1 MSAERSVYQR
11 SLLLT
16 GSIGPLGHLPASGTI
31 AVAVVG
37 IPLFRLTRE
46 WSPEVYAIAVM
57 AFTACSI
64 WLHDIGDRILGEK
77 DSRRLV
83 WDEIV
88 GFMIAVAFV
97 PFTWQTVSIAFL
109 LERVIDIV
117 KVPPARWIE
126 RSWPGG
132 WGVVGDDVIAGLYTC
147 CALHILCAVLPG
159 FVGISG

>member
-1 MSAERSVYQR
+1 MPGERTAFQR
-11 SLLLT
+11 TLLLV
-16 GSIGPLGHLPASGTI
+16 GSFGPLGHLPASGTI
-31 AVAVVG
+31 TVAAVG
-37 IPLFRLTRE
+37 IPLFWLTRE
-46 WSPEVYAIAVM
+46 WSYAPYVIAVT
-57 AFTACSI
+57 AFTAGSI

-97 PFTWQTVSIAFL
+97 PFTWQTVLIAFFV
-109 LERVIDIV
+109 ERAIDII
-117 KVPPARWIE
+117 KVPPARWVE

-147 CALHILCAVLPG
+147 CLLHVLCAVLPG
-159 FVGISG
+159 YVGLGG